1 MAKELLLEIGSE
13 EIPAGF
19 LPKAMADMEALI
31 RKELES
37 ARLEFSAIETLAAP
51 RRLVL
56 VVRDLAEEQ
65 PNLFIRALGP
75 AKSVA
80 FGADGT
86 PSKAAEGFAR
96 GQGVAVSDLKVV

>member
-19 LPKAMADMEALI
+19 LPKAMADMETLI

-37 ARLEFSAIETLAAP
+37 ARIEFSAIETLAAP

-65 PNLFIRALGP
+65 PNLFIRNLGP
-75 AKSVA
+75 AKNVA
-80 FGADGT
+80 YSADGT
-86 PSKAAEGFAR
+86 ATKGNNL
-96 GQGVAVSDLKVV
+96 GIYL